1 VNESS
6 VVDIILGFLA
16 EDEGCQ
22 VDQLRDELVIAGRE
36 LPIDS
41 LLAVEVLVRVQDAT
55 GVKLPPTADTA
66 FAMRSVH
73 GFAQAVMRE
82 IGEYPARSVATA

>member
-1 VNESS
+1 VNEST
-6 VVDIILGFLA
+6 VADIILGFLA
-16 EDEGCQ
+16 EDEGCS
-22 VDQLRDELVIAGRE
+22 VDQLRAELVMAGRE

-55 GVKLPPTADTA
+55 GVKLPATADTA

-73 GFAQAVMRE
+73 GFAHAVMRE
-82 IGEYPARSVATA
+82 IGEYPARSAASA